1 MQIKN
6 ELRKLAKAKRKSID
20 NKLSKDKLIAEKLFS
35 LKEYKECKTLIT
47 YVSLDDEVKTDDI
60 IIHSLKAGK
69 RVAVPF
75 CKDNL
80 GNMDFYLI
88 DSLTQ
93 LSIGSFSVREPNIY
107 ECERLNSFNDSIAIV
122 PGLIFDKNGYRI
134 GYGKGYYDRFLS
146 KYNGVSVGL
155 CYDELLKDNIP
166 IGEHDKNVDIIIT
179 QSIVGKCNRGG
190 KNG

>member
-6 ELRKLAKAKRKSID
+6 ELRKLYKLKRKSVI
-20 NKLSKDKLIAEKLFS
+20 NKADKDKLISEKLYA
-35 LKEYKECKTLIT
+35 LEAYKSCKTVLT
-47 YVSLDDEVKTDDI
+47 YVSLDDEIKTDDI

-69 RVAVPF
+69 RVAVPY
-75 CKDNL
+75 CKDDM

-93 LSIGSFSVREPNIY
+93 LSIGSFSVREPDIN
-107 ECERLNSFNDSIAIV
+107 ECERINSFNDSIAIV

-134 GYGKGYYDRFLS
+134 GYGKGYYDRFLNEF
-146 KYNGVSVGL
+146 NGISIGL
-155 CYDELLKDNIP
+155 CYDELLTESLP
-166 IGEHDKNVDIIIT
+166 IDKHDKNVDILIT
-179 QSIVGKCNRGG
+179 PGTTICNRGG